1 MASANGFGALRSK
14 TWVLILQ
21 MVLESV
27 WCLGSTKQS
36 RLCAKLII
44 WCCGAEAQF
53 PKLIKQMSLVGKMAS
68 VASRVEFHAEGGWAR
83 V

>member
-1 MASANGFGALRSK
+1 M
-14 TWVLILQ
+14 VLVHFDQKHILL

-27 WCLGSTKQS
+27 LCLGSTTRS
-36 RLCAKLII
+36 SLCAKLII

-68 VASRVEFHAEGGWAR
+68 VASRVKFHAEGGWAR